1 MAARAAGKK
10 AAPKKKTAE
19 DEKKYLCPY
28 CMKEKKKSEFYV
40 CTDPRVLTGI
50 TSMCKDCVK
59 KIALSWDENRQ
70 EFGACTKKSVMEALE
85 YIDRPFLEN
94 LWNSSYAEWADDK
107 SQHRRTTIW
116 DCYIKN
122 VSLVNYRGMRWRD
135 GDIFQTYV
143 EDAKQVAALEDG
155 NRDMAQTLINSQEV
169 DNECEKNRKD
179 VIRLLGYDPF
189 EGEKIEDQP
198 LLYSQLIG
206 YLDSGGDTSDDIM
219 RTSSAITIV
228 RGFSQQAKIDDKIAK
243 AMANSNANTSEL
255 KTLLD
260 AKKNLSATISQLA
273 EQSCLSLKHNK
284 NASKGEN
291 TWTGKIKKLKD
302 IDLREAEVNGF
313 DIGTCRGMQQVLE
326 ISDASILKQLR
337 LDESEWSDMVA
348 EMRVDNQQLRIERDN
363 YKEINRI
370 LLQENLDLKDFLEEH
385 GITID
390 LNLRDL
396 KSIYSVFA
404 NKDEEIENSDEDSE
418 YDEDL
423 EASNGILEEMS
434 DEVESDGDSDE

>member
-1 MAARAAGKK
+1 MGRPAGRKT
-10 AAPKKKTAE
+10 APAKKTAA
-19 DEKKYLCPY
+19 DDKKYLCPY
-28 CMKEKKKSEFYV
+28 CNKEKKKTEFYV
-40 CTDPRVLTGI
+40 STDPRVLTGI
-50 TSMCKDCVK
+50 TSMCKDCVR
-59 KIALSWDENRQ
+59 KIALSWDDNRQ
-70 EFGACTKKSVMEALE
+70 EFGACTKKSVMDALE

-94 LWNSSYAEWADDK
+94 LWNSSYAEWANDK
-107 SQHRRTTIW
+107 SQIRRTTIW

-122 VSLVNYRGMRWRD
+122 IGMVQYRGMRWRD
-135 GDIFQTYV
+135 GDVFQTYV
-143 EDAKQVAALEDG
+143 EDAKQVAALESG
-155 NRDMAQTLINSQEV
+155 NDNEAKTILNSQEV
-169 DNECEKNRKD
+169 NNEFEQNRKD

-206 YLDSGGDTSDDIM
+206 YLDLGGDSNDDMM

-228 RGFSQQAKIDDKIAK
+228 RGFSQQAKIDDKLAK
-243 AMANSNANTSEL
+243 AMANSSVNASEL

-302 IDLREAEVNGF
+302 IDLRDAEVNGF

-326 ISDASILKQLR
+326 ISDASILKQLA

-348 EMRVDNQQLRIERDN
+348 EQRKVIADLQEKRDV
-363 YKEINRI
+363 YREVNRI
-370 LLQENLDLKDFLEEH
+370 LLRENLDLRDTLEENNLLYTANLH
-385 GITID
+385 NLKD
-390 LNLRDL
+390 LFSPLGET
-396 KSIYSVFA
+396 VTQ
-404 NKDEEIENSDEDSE
+404 EDEDE
-418 YDEDL
+418 DE
-423 EASNGILEEMS
+423 
-434 DEVESDGDSDE
+434 

>member
-1 MAARAAGKK
+1 MGRPAGRKT
-10 AAPKKKTAE
+10 ASAKKTAA
-19 DEKKYLCPY
+19 DDKKYLCPY
-28 CMKEKKKSEFYV
+28 CNKEKKKTEFYV
-40 CTDPRVLTGI
+40 STDPRVLTGI
-50 TSMCKDCVK
+50 TSMCKDCVR
-59 KIALSWDENRQ
+59 KIALSWDDNRQ
-70 EFGACTKKSVMEALE
+70 EFGACTKKSVMDALE

-94 LWNSSYAEWADDK
+94 LWNSSYAEWANDK
-107 SQHRRTTIW
+107 SQIRRTTIW

-122 VSLVNYRGMRWRD
+122 IGMVQYRGMRWRD
-135 GDIFQTYV
+135 GDVFQTYV
-143 EDAKQVAALEDG
+143 EDAKQVAALESG
-155 NRDMAQTLINSQEV
+155 NDNEAKTILNSQEV
-169 DNECEKNRKD
+169 NNEFEQNRKD

-206 YLDSGGDTSDDIM
+206 YLDLGGDSNDDMM

-228 RGFSQQAKIDDKIAK
+228 RGFSQQAKIDDKLAK
-243 AMANSNANTSEL
+243 AMANSSVNASEL

-302 IDLREAEVNGF
+302 IDLRDAEVNGF

-326 ISDASILKQLR
+326 ISDASILKQLA

-348 EMRVDNQQLRIERDN
+348 EQRKVIADLQEKRDV
-363 YKEINRI
+363 YREVNRI
-370 LLQENLDLKDFLEEH
+370 LLRENLDLRDTLEENNLLYTANLH
-385 GITID
+385 NLKD
-390 LNLRDL
+390 LFSPLGET
-396 KSIYSVFA
+396 VTQ
-404 NKDEEIENSDEDSE
+404 EDEDE
-418 YDEDL
+418 DE
-423 EASNGILEEMS
+423 
-434 DEVESDGDSDE
+434 

>member
-1 MAARAAGKK
+1 MAARNAGRKVAA
-10 AAPKKKTAE
+10 KKTAA

-28 CMKEKKKSEFYV
+28 CLKEKKKSEFYV
-40 CTDPRVLTGI
+40 STDPKVLTGI

-59 KIALSWDENRQ
+59 KIALSWDDNRQ
-70 EFGACTKKSVMEALE
+70 EFGACTKKSVMDALE
-85 YIDRPFLEN
+85 YIDRPFLSN
-94 LWNSSYAEWADDK
+94 LWDSSYAEWANQDAK
-107 SQHRRTTIW
+107 IRRTTIW

-122 VSLVNYRGMRWRD
+122 VSMINYRGMRWRD
-135 GDIFQTYV
+135 GDIFNTFV
-143 EDAKQVAALEDG
+143 EDAKQVAALENGDKG
-155 NRDMAQTLINSQEV
+155 SAPTLVAGQEV
-169 DNECEKNRKD
+169 NDEFDKNRKD

-206 YLDSGGDTSDDIM
+206 YLDAGGDGNDDMM

-228 RGFSQQAKIDDKIAK
+228 RGFLQQAKLDDKLAK
-243 AMANSNANTSEL
+243 VMANTNANASEM
-255 KTLLD
+255 KTVLD
-260 AKKNLSATISQLA
+260 AKKNISATISQLA

-326 ISDASILKQLR
+326 ISDASILKQLA

-348 EMRVDNQQLRIERDN
+348 EQRKTITDLQEKRDV
-363 YKEINRI
+363 YREINRV
-370 LLQENLDLKDFLEEH
+370 LLRENLDLRDTLEEN
-385 GITID
+385 GLLDTE
-390 LNLRDL
+390 NLHDL
-396 KSIYSVFA
+396 KELFSPLGEAVA
-404 NKDEEIENSDEDSE
+404 QDNEEDENEDGE
-418 YDEDL
+418 
-423 EASNGILEEMS
+423 
-434 DEVESDGDSDE
+434 

>member
-1 MAARAAGKK
+1 MARAAGRKTTSTKK
-10 AAPKKKTAE
+10 NTST
-19 DEKKYLCPY
+19 DDRKYLCPY
-28 CMKEKKKSEFYV
+28 CLKEKKKGEFYV
-40 CTDPRVLTGI
+40 CTDPKVLTGI

-59 KIALSWDENRQ
+59 KIALNWDENRQ
-70 EFGACTKKSVMEALE
+70 EYGACTKKSVMDALE

-94 LWNSSYAEWADDK
+94 LWNSSYAEWANQDAK
-107 SQHRRTTIW
+107 LRRTTIW

-122 VSLVNYRGMRWRD
+122 VSMINYRGMRWRD
-135 GDIFQTYV
+135 GDIFNTYV
-143 EDAKQVAALEDG
+143 EDAKQVAALESG
-155 NRDMAQTLINSQEV
+155 NKEAAQTLIDSQEV
-169 DNECEKNRKD
+169 SNEFEKNRKD

-189 EGEKIEDQP
+189 EGEKLEDQP
-198 LLYSQLIG
+198 LLYSQMLG
-206 YLDSGGDTSDDIM
+206 YLDNGGDSNDDMM

-243 AMANSNANTSEL
+243 AMANSNVNASEL

-302 IDLREAEVNGF
+302 IDLRDAEVNGF

-326 ISDASILKQLR
+326 ISDASILKQLA

-348 EMRVDNQQLRIERDN
+348 EQRKAIVDLQTQRDT
-363 YKEINRI
+363 YREINRI
-370 LLQENLDLKDFLEEH
+370 LLRENLDLRDTLEENELL
-385 GITID
+385 D
-390 LNLRDL
+390 AENLHDL
-396 KSIYSVFA
+396 KELFSPLSETVVQ
-404 NKDEEIENSDEDSE
+404 DSE
-418 YDEDL
+418 EPDDDT
-423 EASNGILEEMS
+423 EE
-434 DEVESDGDSDE
+434 